1 MVIVHVLD
9 PFGAGLATF
18 LRLLTEELSDDYH
31 IIVHGERQE
40 LVDFKEVRSYFPKKN
55 IRFIQWKTVQRNLNV
70 RKDFIAYLE
79 LTKILRRFRY
89 ADAIHLH
96 SSKAGFIGRIVC
108 KQLGIKQLIYTPNGA
123 PFLMNDVS
131 KFKLRLYEN
140 LEKFANRL
148 GGKVVCS
155 SESEQQEYINR
166 GIDAH
171 LINNGTKIGKHSF
184 IKDKDYTK
192 FRIVTSGR
200 VADQKNPEIFNQIAE
215 AFVDLTN
222 FEFVWIGDGENS
234 LELSSPNI
242 KVTGWL
248 SNEGVRQE
256 IRKADLYL
264 STSYFEGLPFA
275 VMEAMAL
282 GKCLLLSDC
291 VGNIDL
297 VKKGVNGHL
306 FNTSDEAI
314 NNIIYFFMNKEI
326 TASMGLN
333 SMEICKDYFNIED
346 TAHNYKLEYQ
356 KVKELAK
363 PKSMS
368 LSKKLFVFS
377 MVRIMSYL
385 ITTQIV
391 IQCLIISLR

>member
-192 FRIVTSGR
+192 F
-200 VADQKNPEIFNQIAE
+200 
-215 AFVDLTN
+215 
-222 FEFVWIGDGENS
+222 
-234 LELSSPNI
+234 
-242 KVTGWL
+242 
-248 SNEGVRQE
+248 
-256 IRKADLYL
+256 
-264 STSYFEGLPFA
+264 
-275 VMEAMAL
+275 
-282 GKCLLLSDC
+282 
-291 VGNIDL
+291 
-297 VKKGVNGHL
+297 H
-306 FNTSDEAI
+306 
-314 NNIIYFFMNKEI
+314 
-326 TASMGLN
+326 
-333 SMEICKDYFNIED
+333 
-346 TAHNYKLEYQ
+346 
-356 KVKELAK
+356 
-363 PKSMS
+363 
-368 LSKKLFVFS
+368 
-377 MVRIMSYL
+377 
-385 ITTQIV
+385 
-391 IQCLIISLR
+391 